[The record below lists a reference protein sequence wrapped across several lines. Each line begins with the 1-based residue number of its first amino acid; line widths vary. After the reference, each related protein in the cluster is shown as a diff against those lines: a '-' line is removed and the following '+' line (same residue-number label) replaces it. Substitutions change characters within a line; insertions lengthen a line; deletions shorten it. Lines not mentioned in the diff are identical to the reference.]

1 MSLRP
6 VLGAVASAALLLLLN
21 VPMASADPS
30 EVVTVDPTGSVAA
43 DGTVTLSG
51 TYRCASGRNPV
62 FVSSSVAKGDTG
74 VRYGIGGTNAVC
86 DHADHRWTNSAKL
99 APGSITGGT
108 VRVQATVMELDSSSG
123 LPLPRIHV
131 SEEQDIKLV
140 AG

>member
-30 EVVTVDPTGSVAA
+30 EVVTVDPTGSLAA
-43 DGTVTLSG
+43 DGTITLSG
-51 TYRCASGRNPV
+51 TYRCASGQNPV
-62 FVSSSVAKGDTG
+62 FVSSSVSQGDTR

-86 DHADHRWTNSAKL
+86 DQTEHRWVNSEKL
-99 APGSITGGT
+99 ARGT
-108 VRVQATVMELDSSSG
+108 VTAGAVRVEATVMELDSSGG
-123 LPLPRIHV
+123 LPLPRLHV
-131 SEEQDIKLV
+131 AGQQDVRLV